1 MRATEGDRIVI
12 RGKTVERPDRRGEI
26 LEVRRIDGGPPYLVL
41 FDDRH
46 ESIVY
51 PGADFVIERSSE
63 SV

>member
-1 MRATEGDRIVI
+1 MHATVGDRIVI

-26 LEVRRIDGGPPYLVL
+26 LEVRGIDGGPPYLVV

-51 PGADFVIERSSE
+51 PGADFVIEHTE

>member
-1 MRATEGDRIVI
+1 MRATVGDRIII
-12 RGKTVERPDRRGEI
+12 RGRTVERPDRRGEI
-26 LEVRRIDGGPPYLVL
+26 LEVRGIDGGPPYLVA

-51 PGADFVIERSSE
+51 PGADFVVEHTE